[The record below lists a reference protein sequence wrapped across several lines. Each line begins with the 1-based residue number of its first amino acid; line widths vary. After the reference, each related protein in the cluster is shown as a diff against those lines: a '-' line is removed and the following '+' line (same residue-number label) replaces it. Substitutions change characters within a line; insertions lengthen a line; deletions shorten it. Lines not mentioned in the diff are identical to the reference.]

1 MLMCAD
7 IFAALYGRGAVWLRQ
22 DICLPV
28 ILLLLLEGV
37 TWGVAG
43 VCWVY
48 SLTLPAACLVVCLFG
63 PVPELAPF
71 PVPWSS

>member
-7 IFAALYGRGAVWLRQ
+7 IFAALYGRGGVWLRQ

-28 ILLLLLEGV
+28 ILLLLLGGV
-37 TWGVAG
+37 TWGVSG
-43 VCWVY
+43 VCWVD
-48 SLTLPAACLVVCLFG
+48 SLVRPASCRVLCRFG

-71 PVPWSS
+71 PVPGSS